1 MLGRWEGSRSRARW
15 GWGIPAEGAH
25 PLGGQQIPAPTVPP
39 PDDLPAPRR
48 PALRH
53 RPDPQCGGPSPG
65 RTSLRRMG
73 ITGPGHQHLA
83 LGQWAHTS
91 PSSLQRRHFDL
102 SDTLCPADIPGPAP
116 HGPEPWRVPRSPR
129 SPFHPSSS
137 SRSGLGSGCLPQ
149 PFLAPVAAPPPFP
162 RVFTFQKV
170 KRAFC
175 LRTRAGPAQ
184 LRRRQLWRPRQFQ
197 ETGRGRHTFHT
208 PASPP
213 FPAPTSAPLP
223 G

>member
-1 MLGRWEGSRSRARW
+1 MGEKSQQSSLGLGNTRRGRSPARGAANPGPHRPTAGRPSRTTPPGPPPPPGSSVRGTQPRPH
-15 GWGIPAEGAH
+15 IPAKDG
-25 PLGGQQIPAPTVPP
+25 
-39 PDDLPAPRR
+39 DN
-48 PALRH
+48 
-53 RPDPQCGGPSPG
+53 
-65 RTSLRRMG
+65 RTW
-73 ITGPGHQHLA
+73 PQHLA

-91 PSSLQRRHFDL
+91 PSSLQRRHLDL

-129 SPFHPSSS
+129 SPIHPSSS
-137 SRSGLGSGCLPQ
+137 SWSGLGSGCLPQ